1 MDDLMQTLADIADY
15 ARNLTRDFPRFFEV
29 TYSPLPASTV
39 RLPHPLVAS
48 LEVRNTS
55 DGSEVTAYSLD
66 ARNGV
71 IKMHEPQDSAQ
82 GVYVLGYHMNWFLDD
97 DLEFYAETVL
107 NEHLFHRD
115 DVAGLEDIPVEEKQL
130 IGIGTVMYAYWA
142 LLTEFSTEIDVSTP
156 EGLNIP
162 ASQRFHQVQSMFQ
175 YWKQK
180 YDEMAAAL
188 DVGILKVEIKDL
200 RRVSRLTNRY
210 VPMFKGREVDDP
222 RPPVRIYPPIDA
234 NVKPP
239 EEGGGDGGS
248 LDNDYGLSG
257 DGWVTM
263 GTSGG

>member
-1 MDDLMQTLADIADY
+1 M
-15 ARNLTRDFPRFFEV
+15 
-29 TYSPLPASTV
+29 

-48 LEVRNTS
+48 LEIRKIS
-55 DGSEVTAYSLD
+55 DGSEVTEFSLD

-71 IKMHEPQDSAQ
+71 VKIHEPAASSE
-82 GVYVLGYHMNWFLDD
+82 GIYVLGYHMNWFLDE

-107 NEHLFHRD
+107 NEHLYHRD
-115 DVAGLEDIPVEEKQL
+115 DANGVSDLPVEEQQVL
-130 IGIGTVMYAYWA
+130 GMGTVVYAYWA
-142 LLTEFSTEIDVSTP
+142 LLTELSTEIDVSTP
-156 EGLNIP
+156 EGMMIP

-180 YDEMAAAL
+180 YDEMVAAL
-188 DVGILKVEIKDL
+188 DVGILKIEIKDL

-222 RPPVRIYPPIDA
+222 RPPVRVYPPIDS

-248 LDNDYGLSG
+248 LSNDYGLSG

>member
-1 MDDLMQTLADIADY
+1 MQTLADVADY
-15 ARNLTRDFPRFFEV
+15 ARNLIRDFPKFFET
-29 TYSPLPASTV
+29 TYAPLPASTV
-39 RLPHPLVAS
+39 RMPHPLISS
-48 LEVRNTS
+48 LEVRKIS
-55 DGSEVTAYSLD
+55 DSTEITEYSLD

-71 IKMHEPQDSAQ
+71 IKIHDASSAAE
-82 GVYVLGYHMNWFLDD
+82 GIYVVGYHQSWFLDE
-97 DLEFYAETVL
+97 DLEFYAEMVL

-115 DVAGLEDIPVEEKQL
+115 NAEGVADLPIEEQQL
-130 IGIGTVMYAYWA
+130 VAMGAVMYAYWS

-156 EGLNIP
+156 EGINIP

-180 YDEMAAAL
+180 YDEYANAL

-222 RPPVRIYPPIDA
+222 RPPVRIYPQIDT

-239 EEGGGDGGS
+239 EEGGGEGGE
-248 LDNDYGLSG
+248 LNNDYGLTG

-263 GTSGG
+263 GTSGI